1 MFLKVNMHFR
11 FYASEIR
18 KAATEMRQEYQ
29 SDIMGKVALAIYRHH
44 KGCPTTYKLCDEAQ
58 DYFDGILDNLASQFN
73 SHYDI
78 EESITES
85 QTQLDAEQRADIDVC
100 TKAGELIGH
109 LSAVLWIYNNGNELH
124 IIFMFSQ
131 LLKNCIIC
139 YCLFNLHTLIITFS
153 CISQGKQ
160 FRTPEEISLKCIKSA
175 ESIVNMS
182 YSQAKV
188 YTSVNILHGLT
199 ICPYTVM
206 PFIYVSSITTF
217 Q

>member
-1 MFLKVNMHFR
+1 MLFKVNMNFR

-18 KAATEMRQEYQ
+18 KAATEMHQEYQ
-29 SDIMGKVALAIYRHH
+29 SDIMGKVALAIYRHY

-85 QTQLDAEQRADIDVC
+85 QTQLDAEQRANIDVR

-124 IIFMFSQ
+124 IILMCSQ
-131 LLKNCIIC
+131 LLKKCLIC
-139 YCLFNLHTLIITFS
+139 
-153 CISQGKQ
+153 
-160 FRTPEEISLKCIKSA
+160 
-175 ESIVNMS
+175 
-182 YSQAKV
+182 
-188 YTSVNILHGLT
+188 
-199 ICPYTVM
+199 
-206 PFIYVSSITTF
+206 
-217 Q
+217 